1 MKGHTICPSWLV
13 LNSEGQRKHT
23 PGSSRTEYTTAR
35 RNPQEISAG
44 SVRTETAGAGS
55 RLCNASNTSLG
66 IGLGSHQ
73 GGEERIPALMEQ
85 PSLFPQCP
93 RIAQRDVTSSEYAEE
108 CVSLSRKKKI
118 LPTREKGMNSIID
131 PVVTNQPPSQSL
143 PPLPG

>member
-13 LNSEGQRKHT
+13 LNSEGQRKHS

-44 SVRTETAGAGS
+44 SVRTETTGARS

-85 PSLFPQCP
+85 PSLFPQWDGFP
-93 RIAQRDVTSSEYAEE
+93 HGRAAAEVLALFNK
-108 CVSLSRKKKI
+108 CA
-118 LPTREKGMNSIID
+118 TD
-131 PVVTNQPPSQSL
+131 PPSSS
-143 PPLPG
+143 PPPEPTPAIIAL